1 MLNDS
6 GPVFRKPITPWYH
19 SKLAYILIIL
29 AMLAVFLLGI
39 AGLRVAQEVAAYNG
53 FAWVP
58 VLLMILSGA
67 LTITMTIRLIQSYTA
82 K

>member
-53 FAWVP
+53 YVWVP
-58 VLLMILSGA
+58 ALLMILSGA
-67 LTITMTIRLIQSYTA
+67 LTITMTIRLIQSYTT

>member
-19 SKLAYILIIL
+19 SKLAYVIIIL
-29 AMLAVFLLGI
+29 AMLVTFIFGI
-39 AGLRVAQEVAAYNG
+39 AGLQVAREVTAYNSYI
-53 FAWVP
+53 WVP
-58 VLLMILSGA
+58 ILLMILSGA
-67 LTITMTIRLIQSYTA
+67 LVITMTIRLIQSYTA

>member
-19 SKLAYILIIL
+19 SKLAYVIIIL
-29 AMLAVFLLGI
+29 TMLVTFFIGI
-39 AGLRVAQEVAAYNG
+39 AGLRVAREVAAYHSYI
-53 FAWVP
+53 WVP

-67 LTITMTIRLIQSYTA
+67 LIITMSIRLIQSYTA